1 MKKLVISLL
10 RRPDRKVSYQKNELS
25 DFQYI
30 EAVDGKQ
37 ELFRNINAREDWL
50 DPFKKR
56 PLQQNEV
63 ACFLSHIKAWKKC
76 IELNKNVIVME
87 DDAIIND
94 KWDEDYF
101 NSVLD
106 QHDFLY
112 LQRNENEPKFADS
125 IDDKLEIPF
134 YPYNMTAYAITPDF
148 CKYLLTQVNYQS
160 FIPVDEFMPEIIRGI
175 KQDQIYQY
183 SVVALKDDA
192 CNQISRDIS
201 ESDIENSNPFF
212 NYKVYAVT
220 CGTDRKKCNR
230 LMTSARYCGID
241 VINIGNN
248 VDWKGTDMQGL
259 GGGMKI
265 NLMKDFLED
274 KYDDDVVLF
283 TDAYDVFYNDNLE
296 TIHERFLQ
304 MDHEIIFSGEMVC
317 WPKPELMDNFP
328 ESPTRFRFINSGTY
342 IGRVRELRKL
352 MNHEPIEHHEDDQLF
367 VHQAFFSGLYDIGID
382 YECYIFQTNFEK
394 IQMLENSQLWNEE
407 TGCCP
412 CIYHGNGGERAVE
425 FFENLYDKHY
435 PKETAMFI
443 PHYNKAEFLSKDMML
458 VDFMTQDQCER
469 MIEIADKNGQWGSL
483 DYDKFPA
490 QEIRLKELGLWDEL
504 DKHWQ
509 EHIVPITERYW
520 KPLQMYGLRD
530 GFVMR
535 YAMDTQVNLNLHH
548 DASLVTGSVKLNDD
562 YKGAELIY
570 PRQGVD
576 NVDVPVGKCILFA
589 GQLTHGHECLKLKEG
604 IKYSLTIWS
613 CRYIGD
619 TI

>member
-37 ELFRNINAREDWL
+37 ELFRNIKARENWL

-56 PLQQNEV
+56 PLQQSEV

-101 NSVLD
+101 NSVLELY
-106 QHDFLY
+106 DFLY

-134 YPYNMTAYAITPDF
+134 YPYNMTAYAITPNF
-148 CKYLLTQVNYQS
+148 CKYLLSQVDYQS

-175 KQDQIYQY
+175 KEDQLYEY
-183 SVVALKDDA
+183 GVVALKEDA

-248 VDWKGTDMQGL
+248 VDWKGTDMKGL

-265 NLMKDFLED
+265 NLMKEFLKD
-274 KYDDDVVLF
+274 KYDDDIVLF

-304 MDHEIIFSGEMVC
+304 MGHEIIFSGEMVC
-317 WPKPELMDNFP
+317 WPKPELMDMFP

-352 MNHEPIEHHEDDQLF
+352 MNHNQIEHHEDDQLF
-367 VHQAFFSGLYDIGID
+367 VHHAFFSGQYDIGID

-394 IQMLENSQLWNEE
+394 IQMLDNKQLLNEE

-425 FFENLYDKHY
+425 FFEKLYDKHY

-443 PHYNKAEFLSKDMML
+443 PHYNKAEFLSRDMML

-504 DKHWQ
+504 DEHWQ